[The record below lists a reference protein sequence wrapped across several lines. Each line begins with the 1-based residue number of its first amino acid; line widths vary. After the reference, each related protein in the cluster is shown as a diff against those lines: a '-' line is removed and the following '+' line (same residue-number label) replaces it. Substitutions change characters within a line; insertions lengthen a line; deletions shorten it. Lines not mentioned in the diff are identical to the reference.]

1 MYQIEINC
9 PSCKSR
15 GYFEISEDFVKTIN
29 RGIFAINIAAHT
41 ICTHTFIAYI
51 DKNLE
56 VRDYF
61 VADFQVEIP
70 ELSKE
75 AQEFA
80 LDRNISEKKDLDN
93 DFDVDIIKLN
103 LSATII
109 TYIIKSILSKQKIL
123 YISDLDYLNEGILNF
138 FNYLTED
145 SFELNFSITTRENYE
160 KNIKDYNDWMVFEG
174 YEVIRDYN
182 KIINNKNL
190 VVEKQI
196 VNKFIT
202 ESDKNIGLTLLK
214 GEMRKA
220 CKLAQKIV
228 KVVNDMKN
236 KNENINI
243 FNINK
248 ILENEFTIKIESA
261 YINFLTEI
269 VKSYFGI
276 QLPSLS
282 ECFLGFL

>member
-1 MYQIEINC
+1 MYKIEINC
-9 PSCKSR
+9 PSCNSR
-15 GYFEISEDFVKTIN
+15 GYFEVSEDFVKN
-29 RGIFAINIAAHT
+29 VSRGIFAINIAART

-75 AQEFA
+75 AQEFP
-80 LDRNISEKKDLDN
+80 LDKNISEKKDFEK
-93 DFDVDIIKLN
+93 DFDVDLIKLN

-123 YISDLDYLNEGILNF
+123 FISELDYLNKSIFNF

-145 SFELNFSITTRENYE
+145 SFELNFSITTREKYE
-160 KNIKDYNDWMVFEG
+160 QNKKDYKDWMVFEG
-174 YEVIRDYN
+174 YEVIRDHD
-182 KIINNKNL
+182 KIINIKNL

-196 VNKFIT
+196 LNRFIT

-214 GEMRKA
+214 GEIRKA
-220 CKLAQKIV
+220 CKLAEKIV
-228 KVVNDMKN
+228 KVVNDTRN

-243 FNINK
+243 FKIKK
-248 ILENEFTIKIESA
+248 ILENEFNIKIESA
-261 YINFLTEI
+261 YLNFLTEI